1 MKIFSHSTLL
11 VYKKL
16 RRRKRKCLSKLPTQ
30 WDFLNLIRST
40 FGKPIWKNHTKGYW
54 QCLPQDQGPGL
65 VQSRSQHP
73 VRVFEMTQHWGKRG
87 RGECGRDL
95 FNISPPWAGGLVS
108 CLRPLH
114 SVLFSLKTCNLR
126 TSLRKHQGNPNQGTF
141 FKTLHLCC
149 PKSSETGKAR

>member
-1 MKIFSHSTLL
+1 MKILSHSTLL
-11 VYKKL
+11 VHKKL
-16 RRRKRKCLSKLPTQ
+16 RRKRKCLSKLPTQ
-30 WDFLNLIRST
+30 WDFLIRRT
-40 FGKPIWKNHTKGYW
+40 FGKPIWKNHMKGYRES
-54 QCLPQDQGPGL
+54 LPQDQGPGL

-114 SVLFSLKTCNLR
+114 SVLFSLKTCNPLGQAGENIR
-126 TSLRKHQGNPNQGTF
+126 ATQIRGRSSKHCTCVVQNPQRQGKQGN
-141 FKTLHLCC
+141 
-149 PKSSETGKAR
+149 